1 MTQGKRRL
9 TANLWQGI
17 RQNLN
22 FFRVHLLF
30 FTFTPLLASAV
41 LYACNGKYQSQTA
54 TYVDALFNSVS
65 AITVCGLSTVNLSA
79 LTPWQQVI
87 LFLQMCV
94 GSPVLVSWFMVYIR
108 RYFFAKKFDH
118 IITVEAARQ
127 VRRRLEAQL
136 TRETSTPRGRDPDW
150 SHRVSTLF
158 RRRRPALS
166 PLPESGLSPTEDALV
181 SKEQE
186 GEKTVQARMIRRMD
200 APPRLVNP
208 SGHITETGDTPNGQT
223 PVCPNGNHVMAPSS
237 TSTPGRASIAGDRAS
252 APESRVI
259 ESIDGYAAEGTYLE
273 VPESTQERE
282 ASADPSAPTNHPFI
296 KSNTLHTSP
305 EAIERSHRMFKATNV
320 EFSPTVGHQD
330 SAHSTGPDTTR
341 GDGTRQ
347 RRSTQVST
355 GAHVPLARNPTI
367 HTYRSVHTV
376 PRSDGYLELPQ
387 SQSVYRNFG
396 GFPMPHQIL
405 GRFLGRLF
413 PKAKV
418 RLHKTM
424 TIPVTTSLTGG
435 SILSHGR
442 RGSLA
447 APDRDISA
455 ADASKPT
462 AYISFRATVG
472 RNSAFHALTNEQL
485 EELGGVE
492 YRALNALLWL
502 VAMYHFGIQIV
513 SFVVIAPYMS
523 MSRWSSDFN
532 PPALQR
538 PVSPV
543 WFSLFQVISAYT
555 NTGMSLVDQSM
566 VPFQT
571 AYPMIFFMIFCI
583 LAGNTAF
590 VSLTWVVTKVIPAGS
605 RLNETLHFLL
615 DHPRRCFIYLF
626 PSHQTW
632 FLLTMLL
639 ILNVSDW
646 LCFLILDIG
655 NSAISSIPVGT
666 RVVAGF
672 YQAIAVRNAGFG
684 IVPLS
689 QLAPAV
695 KVMYVIMMYISVYP
709 IALSVRSTNVYEE
722 QSLGI
727 FPSDEDDEESFRPI
741 GSRVAIWGRYLGMH
755 ARRQL
760 SFDMWWLSLGL
771 FLVCI
776 IERDN
781 LDNPNIQGW
790 FNIFTIIFELVS
802 AYGSVGLSL
811 GVPNQNYSFSGSLRP
826 LSKLVIVLVMLR
838 GRHRGL
844 PVAIDRAV
852 MLPTEFNHAEESSD
866 PQPTMD
872 EKRSS
877 HHSSTQASRSFNRP
891 GETADIGENKEDVN
905 DEIRQQRTEATSE

>member
-1 MTQGKRRL
+1 MAHGGRRF

-17 RQNLN
+17 RENLN

-30 FTFTPLLASAV
+30 FTFTPLVASAV
-41 LYACNGKYQSQTA
+41 LYASNGKYPIS
-54 TYVDALFNSVS
+54 YVDALFNSVS
-65 AITVCGLSTVNLSA
+65 AMTVCGLSTVNLSS

-87 LFLQMCV
+87 LFLQMCF
-94 GSPVLVSWFMVYIR
+94 GSPVVSCEPKVTSL
-108 RYFFAKKFDH
+108 RYFFSKKFDH
-118 IITVEAARQ
+118 IIAMEAARHARQ
-127 VRRRLEAQL
+127 RLEAQL
-136 TRETSTPRGRDPDW
+136 TRETSASRRRDPGW
-150 SHRVSTLF
+150 SRHVSTLF
-158 RRRRPALS
+158 RRRPGLS
-166 PLPESGLSPTEDALV
+166 PLPESELSAMEDALV
-181 SKEQE
+181 SKGKE
-186 GEKTVQARMIRRMD
+186 GDKTVRARMIRRMD

-208 SGHITETGDTPNGQT
+208 SGRITETDDTPDKEYPG
-223 PVCPNGNHVMAPSS
+223 CPNGNHMVSS
-237 TSTPGRASIAGDRAS
+237 
-252 APESRVI
+252 
-259 ESIDGYAAEGTYLE
+259 
-273 VPESTQERE
+273 
-282 ASADPSAPTNHPFI
+282 HPLA
-296 KSNTLHTSP
+296 KSNTFHTSSEKP
-305 EAIERSHRMFKATNV
+305 ERSPRMSKAINV

-330 SAHSTGPDTTR
+330 SAYSTAPDTTW

-347 RRSTQVST
+347 RRPTVVST
-355 GAHVPLARNPTI
+355 GVHVPLARNPTI

-376 PRSDGYLELPQ
+376 PRSDGCLEVPP
-387 SQSVYRNFG
+387 SQSVYRGFG

-413 PKAKV
+413 PKARV
-418 RLHKTM
+418 RLHRTM

-435 SILSHGR
+435 SVLSHGR
-442 RGSLA
+442 RGSHV
-447 APDRDISA
+447 APDRGVSDV
-455 ADASKPT
+455 DVSKPAT
-462 AYISFRATVG
+462 YISFRATVG
-472 RNSAFHALTNEQL
+472 RNSAFRALTNEQL

-502 VAMYHFGIQIV
+502 VAMYHFGIQII

-523 MSRWSSDFN
+523 MSKWSSDFE

-538 PVSPV
+538 SVAPS

-571 AYPMIFFMIFCI
+571 AYPMIFFMIICI

-590 VSLTWVVTKVIPAGS
+590 VSRTYQSITKIIPAGS

-632 FLLTMLL
+632 FLVTMLL
-639 ILNVSDW
+639 VLNVSDW

-655 NSAISSIPVGT
+655 NSAISSIPIGA
-666 RVVAGF
+666 RIVAGF

-695 KVMYVIMMYISVYP
+695 KVMYVIMMYISVCD
-709 IALSVRSTNVYEE
+709 VRSTNVYEE

-727 FPSDEDDEESFRPI
+727 FSSDKDDEENFHPI

-781 LDNPNIQGW
+781 LDNPDSQSW

-802 AYGSVGLSL
+802 AYGSVGLSM

-826 LSKLVIVLVMLR
+826 LSKLVITLVMLR

-852 MLPTEFNHAEESSD
+852 MLPSEFKNAEENPD
-866 PQPTMD
+866 PQPTVH

-877 HHSSTQASRSFNRP
+877 HHSSNQASRLFNRP
-891 GETADIGENKEDVN
+891 GEVVDLPENEEGIGEKRSES
-905 DEIRQQRTEATSE
+905 DEHELRLRASRRNSVESSSRVLQ